1 MIFVIFETIRKQTMK
16 TDRQQTGR
24 RGENE
29 ACEFLRSRGHFILA
43 RNWRAGHL
51 ELDIVT
57 LMGREVHFV
66 EVKSRSEP
74 ITADPLVNVNTLKQ
88 KRMVRAANAFLNSQ
102 DRLSL
107 PPDAEICLDVIT
119 IIFNNSSTRIEYY
132 PKAFIPIY
140 V

>member
-24 RGENE
+24 RGEDE
-29 ACEFLRSRGHFILA
+29 ACDFLRSRGHFILA

-51 ELDIVT
+51 ELDIVSV
-57 LMGREVHFV
+57 LGSEVHFV
-66 EVKSRSEP
+66 EVKSRTEP
-74 ITADPLVNVNTLKQ
+74 VTADPIVNVNTLKQ
-88 KRMVRAANAFLNSQ
+88 KRMVRAASAFLNSHG
-102 DRLSL
+102 RLQL
-107 PPDAEICLDVIT
+107 PPDAEVCFDVIT
-119 IIFNNSSTRIEYY
+119 IIFNNSSQRIEYY